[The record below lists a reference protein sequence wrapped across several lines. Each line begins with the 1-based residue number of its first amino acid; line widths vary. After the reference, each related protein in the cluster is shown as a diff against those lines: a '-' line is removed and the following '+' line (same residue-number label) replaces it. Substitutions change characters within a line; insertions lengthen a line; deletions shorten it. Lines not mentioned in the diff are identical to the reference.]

1 MTAEGAGYIVS
12 GEWWIFLFPGVAIM
26 ATVLSFNLVGDA
38 LRDVLDPANEGRV
51 TDLLTIEDLTVHFD
65 TDEGVVQAVDGAALS
80 IAAGEVVGLVGE
92 SGSGKSVSAM
102 AILRLLRP
110 PARIVSGRIHFDG
123 RDLLTVPEEAM
134 RSVRGSQI
142 SMVFQSPRTS
152 LNPVLPV
159 GRQIERLLALHG
171 GATPAQARERAV
183 AMLREAGIAE
193 PERRAGQYAH
203 QLSGGMCQR
212 VMIAMALATS
222 PRLLIADEPTTGLD
236 VSIAA
241 QILELLRD
249 LGRRTGAAI
258 LLITHDLGV
267 VARLCD
273 RVVVMHAGQTVEW
286 AKVRDLF
293 HAPAHPYTRAPD
305 PLHPP
310 RRPRDRHGADP
321 RRDPLTP
328 GAPARLPLRPPLH
341 PGPAGVRHPNPSA
354 NDRRSPRSSLHR
366 RRRRLVECQ
375 TLNERHGARRPGTSP
390 APASRLVSAPGF
402 ALAPASPR
410 RGMATRRRAGVGC
423 GPSPRNRIFCAS
435 PKAKTILSWLQ

>member
-1 MTAEGAGYIVS
+1 
-12 GEWWIFLFPGVAIM
+12 
-26 ATVLSFNLVGDA
+26 
-38 LRDVLDPANEGRV
+38 
-51 TDLLTIEDLTVHFD
+51 
-65 TDEGVVQAVDGAALS
+65 
-80 IAAGEVVGLVGE
+80 
-92 SGSGKSVSAM
+92 
-102 AILRLLRP
+102 
-110 PARIVSGRIHFDG
+110 
-123 RDLLTVPEEAM
+123 M

-171 GATPAQARERAV
+171 GAAPGQARERAV

-212 VMIAMALATS
+212 VMIAMALATN

-293 HAPAHPYTRAPD
+293 HAPAHPYTRA
-305 PLHPP
+305 LIRSIP
-310 RRPRDRHGADP
+310 RVDREIAMEP
-321 RRDPLTP
+321 IP
-328 GAPARLPLRPPLH
+328 GAIPSLLSPP
-341 PGPAGVRHPNPSA
+341 PGCRFA
-354 NDRRSPRSSLHR
+354 HR
-366 RRRRLVECQ
+366 CTLVQPEC
-375 TLNERHGARRPGTSP
+375 
-390 APASRLVSAPGF
+390 
-402 ALAPASPR
+402 
-410 RGMATRRRAGVGC
+410 ATRIPVQ
-423 GPSPRNRIFCAS
+423 
-435 PKAKTILSWLQ
+435 TIGEAHAVACIAVQSA